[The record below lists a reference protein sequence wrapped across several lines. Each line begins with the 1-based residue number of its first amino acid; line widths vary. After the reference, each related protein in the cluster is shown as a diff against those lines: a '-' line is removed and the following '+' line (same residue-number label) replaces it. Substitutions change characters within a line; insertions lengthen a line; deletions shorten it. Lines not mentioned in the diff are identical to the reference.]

1 MNEQMIFNALLIS
14 MFALAVITTFA
25 LFFITAPYGRHT
37 RKGWGPTTDERI
49 GWIVMEAPAPLVFA
63 VCFVLGVH
71 SDTLTAW
78 VFLLVWEAHYL
89 HRAFIYPLGLRTTG
103 RQMPVVIAG
112 MGFLFN
118 VLNGY
123 LNGRY
128 LFTFS
133 GGYPPSWL
141 KDARFVVGMALFLMG
156 YVINRQADRT
166 LRHLRPPGESGYA
179 IPHGGMYRWIS
190 CPNYFG
196 EILEWFGWA
205 IATWSL
211 VGLAFFAWTTANLA
225 PRAQSHHLWYREE
238 FEDYPTDRRALLP
251 RLW

>member
-1 MNEQMIFNALLIS
+1 MNEQIIFNALLIS
-14 MFALAVITTFA
+14 MFALAAITTAA

-63 VCFVLGVH
+63 VCFVVGAH

-78 VFLLVWEAHYL
+78 VFLLAWEAHYL

-103 RQMPVVIAG
+103 RQMPMVIAG

-118 VLNGY
+118 SLNGY

-133 GGYPPSWL
+133 GGYPSSWL

-156 YVINRQADRT
+156 YVINRQADHT

-179 IPHGGMYRWIS
+179 IPQGGMYRWIS

-211 VGLAFFAWTTANLA
+211 AGLAFFTWTTANLA

>member
-1 MNEQMIFNALLIS
+1 MNEHMIFNALLIT
-14 MFALAVITTFA
+14 MFALAATTAVA
-25 LFFITAPYGRHT
+25 LFFVTAPYGRHT
-37 RKGWGPTTDERI
+37 RKGWGPTIGERL

-63 VCFVLGVH
+63 VCFVVGAH
-71 SDTLTAW
+71 SHTLTAW
-78 VFLLVWEAHYL
+78 
-89 HRAFIYPLGLRTTG
+89 
-103 RQMPVVIAG
+103 VIAG

-118 VLNGY
+118 GLNGY

-133 GGYPPSWL
+133 GGYPASWL
-141 KDARFVVGMALFLMG
+141 KQPRFVVGMALFLMG
-156 YVINRQADRT
+156 YIINRQADRT
-166 LRHLRPPGESGYA
+166 LRHLRPPGDSGYA
-179 IPHGGMYRWIS
+179 IPRGGMYRWIS

-196 EILEWFGWA
+196 EILEWLGWA

-211 VGLAFFAWTTANLA
+211 VGLAFFTWTAANLA

>member
-1 MNEQMIFNALLIS
+1 MNEQIVFNALLVG
-14 MFALAVITTFA
+14 MFALAAITTVA
-25 LFFITAPYGRHT
+25 LSFITAPYGRHT
-37 RKGWGPTTDERI
+37 RKGWGPTIDERI
-49 GWIVMEAPAPLVFA
+49 GWIIMEAPAPLVLA
-63 VCFVLGVH
+63 VCFVVGVH

-78 VFLLVWEAHYL
+78 VFLLAWEAHYV

-103 RQMPVVIAG
+103 RQMPMVIAG
-112 MGFLFN
+112 MGFMFN
-118 VLNGY
+118 VINGY

-133 GGYPPSWL
+133 GGYPASWL
-141 KDARFVVGMALFLMG
+141 KDPRFVVGMALFLMG

-166 LRHLRPPGESGYA
+166 LRHLRPPGESGHA

-211 VGLAFFAWTTANLA
+211 AGLAFFAWTAANLA

-238 FEDYPTDRRALLP
+238 FEDYPTERRALLP